1 MKKILLFS
9 FLFLILFINACAKTQ
24 QEQQITQIPIQ
35 LVSSEDISTLTPEQ
49 VVTLYFQSWNDER
62 YDIMYSLISDGFKQ
76 IEPTAKSFSDFKANM
91 EKFYDTFTG
100 IEIVEVIKSYQN
112 DKEAGVNYKIN
123 DVGKNGKK
131 IEFSS
136 TYTLRKR
143 TSGWK
148 LIHHYGKNID
158 TT

>member
-1 MKKILLFS
+1 MKKLLFI
-9 FLFLILFINACAKTQ
+9 FLVPIFLLVACAKQ
-24 QEQQITQIPIQ
+24 QSQQNIQKTIPP
-35 LVSSEDISTLTPEQ
+35 VSSEDVSALTPEQ

-76 IEPTAKSFSDFKANM
+76 IEPTSKSFSDFKANM

-100 IEIVEVIKSYQN
+100 IEIVEVTKSYQN
-112 DKEAGVNYKIN
+112 DNEAGVNYKIN

-136 TYTLRKR
+136 TYTLKR
-143 TSGWK
+143 RADGWK
-148 LIHHYGKNID
+148 LIHPYGKNVD
-158 TT
+158 TA